1 MFGKSPK
8 ENNPSDPT
16 DLLDSMMAS
25 QLAKA
30 EEKSKE
36 FEVFDSTEEEIDEE
50 QSEVASNVEKISGII
65 SPYFIV
71 IVGLFLYE
79 NNFLIGTILIA
90 IGILSLLKVSW
101 KDIPKLIE
109 TIKNLFSSQN
119 PKI

>member
-8 ENNPSDPT
+8 ENKPSDPT
-16 DLLDSMMAS
+16 DLLDSMMSS

-36 FEVFDSTEEEIDEE
+36 FELFDSTQEDIDEE
-50 QSEVASNVEKISGII
+50 RSQVVSNVEKISGIV

-71 IVGLFLYE
+71 IVGLFLYKD
-79 NNFLIGTILIA
+79 NFLIGTILIA
-90 IGILSLLKVSW
+90 IGILSLLKISW
-101 KDIPKLIE
+101 QDILNFIE
-109 TIKNLFSSQN
+109 TIKNLFSSET

>member
-1 MFGKSPK
+1 MFGRSPK
-8 ENNPSDPT
+8 ENKPSDPT
-16 DLLDSMMAS
+16 DLLDSMMSS

-36 FEVFDSTEEEIDEE
+36 FEVFDSVGEDIDEE
-50 QSEVASNVEKISGII
+50 RSEIVSNVEKISGIV

-79 NNFLIGTILIA
+79 DNFLIGTILIT

-101 KDIPKLIE
+101 KDILNLIE
-109 TIKNLFSSQN
+109 TIKSLFSSQN